1 MRHFVCLCSCVFAQ
15 QDVTRRRFPVR
26 RMATMIP
33 MTTTMM
39 KMTSVSSSSHASI
52 SRATTGSRAPL
63 PRRFKWRVEA
73 ACGGG
78 GARARATVTVASD
91 RGRDPDEQRRID
103 ENKRWRRD
111 QPPEEVWDID
121 KERDALMYKR
131 ESLERL
137 LRLTPA
143 KTNDDQG
150 KDEAKKD
157 DAGDASSSS

>member
-1 MRHFVCLCSCVFAQ
+1 MSWAL
-15 QDVTRRRFPVR
+15 
-26 RMATMIP
+26 
-33 MTTTMM
+33 
-39 KMTSVSSSSHASI
+39 
-52 SRATTGSRAPL
+52 
-63 PRRFKWRVEA
+63 
-73 ACGGG
+73 
-78 GARARATVTVASD
+78 VASD

>member
-1 MRHFVCLCSCVFAQ
+1 M
-15 QDVTRRRFPVR
+15 
-26 RMATMIP
+26 
-33 MTTTMM
+33 
-39 KMTSVSSSSHASI
+39 
-52 SRATTGSRAPL
+52 
-63 PRRFKWRVEA
+63 
-73 ACGGG
+73 
-78 GARARATVTVASD
+78 ASD

-121 KERDALMYKR
+121 KERDALMYKC

-143 KTNDDQG
+143 KTNDDQS

-157 DAGDASSSS
+157 DAGDASSSA